1 MKPLTQLRTG
11 WQSLP
16 EAEIRELQA
25 RQLKRYL
32 RDTVLPHS
40 PHYRHL
46 FHELDLTADDFNTLD
61 DLTKLPFTSK
71 VDLIGTSDKPVKYRD
86 FILSPD
92 AQALAKRPATIL
104 HALLHGKAAAK
115 HALEHEFR
123 PVFMT
128 STTGRSADPVPFVYT
143 GHDLDSLAGQ
153 GRRLFEVC
161 GAEREHRLLNLFP
174 YAPHLAFWQT
184 HYGATEFGVFM
195 LSTGGGKV
203 MGTEGNLRMLRK
215 IQPDV
220 LIGMPTFIYHL
231 LHEAVEQGTRCTN
244 LKRIVLGGE
253 KVPEGMR
260 RKLRLLAAELDA
272 AHTEI
277 VSTYGFTEAKC
288 AWGECAGNED
298 ESTGF
303 HLYPDTGIIEIIDP
317 VSGKVMPPGHPGEIV
332 YTPLD
337 TRGSVVLRYRT
348 GDYIDGGLTYERC
361 PSCGRLLPRLVG
373 RISRSSEIREMHL
386 DKLKGTLVDFNEL
399 EHILDDAPGI
409 GAWQLELRK
418 RNNDPLE
425 LDEVLL
431 HVERNNGL
439 TESELTRDLNRRFAE
454 RTEFHPNRILF
465 HDTAT
470 MRELQGVGTQL
481 KEQKVVDHRP
491 QMPVA
496 YTTPEVT
503 GTVNHSNHKLS
514 EEIEVA
520 T

>member
-16 EAEIRELQA
+16 EETIRTMQS
-25 RQLKRYL
+25 RQLYTYL
-32 RDTVLPHS
+32 KDVVLPFS
-40 PHYRHL
+40 AHYRRL
-46 FHELDLTADDFNTLD
+46 FKEHHLTADDFQTVD
-61 DLTKLPFTSK
+61 DLRLLPFTSK
-71 VDLIGTSDKPVKYRD
+71 VDLLATPNDPTKYRD
-86 FILSPD
+86 FILTPEAD
-92 AQALAKRPATIL
+92 QLAKRPATIVR
-104 HALLHGKAAAK
+104 ALLHGRSTVKK
-115 HALEHEFR
+115 TLEHEFR
-123 PVFMT
+123 PIFMT

-143 GHDLDSLAGQ
+143 GYDLDTLALT

-161 GAEREHRLLNLFP
+161 GARSEYRLLNFFP

-195 LSTGGGKV
+195 MSTGGGKV

-220 LIGMPTFIYHL
+220 LIGMPTFVYHVL
-231 LHEAVEQGTRCTN
+231 TEAVLEGVRCPN

-253 KVPEGMR
+253 KVPDGMR
-260 RKLRLLAAELDA
+260 RKLAALAAELDA
-272 AHTEI
+272 SKVEVI
-277 VSTYGFTEAKC
+277 STYGFTEAKC
-288 AWGECAGNED
+288 AWAECPCSAE
-298 ESTGF
+298 ESPAGF

-317 VSGKVMPPGHPGEIV
+317 VTGKVVPNGQPGEIV

-348 GDYIDGGLTYERC
+348 GDYIDGGLTYEAC
-361 PSCGRLLPRLVG
+361 PGCGRRLPRLVG

-386 DKLKGTLVDFNEL
+386 DKLKGTLIDFNEL
-399 EHILDDAPGI
+399 EHILDDAPGV

-418 RNNDPLE
+418 HNDDPLE

-431 HVERNNGL
+431 HVEHSDGTNE
-439 TESELTRDLNRRFAE
+439 TELKRDLNHRFAE

-491 QMPVA
+491 TNGNGAKPKNN
-496 YTTPEVT
+496 
-503 GTVNHSNHKLS
+503 NHSH
-514 EEIEVA
+514 EIEVA
-520 T
+520 S